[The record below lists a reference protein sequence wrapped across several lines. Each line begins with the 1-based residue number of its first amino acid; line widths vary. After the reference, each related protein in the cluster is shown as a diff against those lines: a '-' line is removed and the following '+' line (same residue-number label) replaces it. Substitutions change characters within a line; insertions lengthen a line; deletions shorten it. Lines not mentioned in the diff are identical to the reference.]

1 MTFYEK
7 FVMLCEEA
15 GVKPGRAAADCGI
28 NRSNVTNWKK
38 SGYTPRGEALHR
50 ISQYF
55 HVSADYLLGKTEQ
68 RTPVG
73 SALDQQLADI
83 DFALYGEVKD
93 LTDAQKRDVIQFV
106 KFLKQK
112 E

>member
-7 FVMLCEEA
+7 FVMLCQEA
-15 GVKPGRAAADCGI
+15 GVKPGRAAQDCGI
-28 NRSNVTNWKK
+28 NRSNVTSWKK
-38 SGYTPRGEALHR
+38 SGYTPRGEALQR

-55 HVSADYLLGKTEQ
+55 RVSSDYLLGETEE
-68 RTPVG
+68 RTAP
-73 SALDQQLADI
+73 LDQQLADI